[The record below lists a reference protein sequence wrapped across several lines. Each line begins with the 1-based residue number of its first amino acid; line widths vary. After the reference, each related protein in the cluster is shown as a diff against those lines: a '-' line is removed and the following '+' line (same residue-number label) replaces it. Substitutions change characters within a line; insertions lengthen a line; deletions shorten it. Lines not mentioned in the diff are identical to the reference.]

1 MQPTKQ
7 IIIQLE
13 EITKLVSNFNPSD
26 KLYHEVLKKKCAE
39 LYERILLLDDLS
51 EFEEEASMNILPVL
65 QETSVENILVSEMQP
80 IIMEQALSIEDI
92 ASNETVIENE
102 TEEQIALTFEE
113 TQLEVF
119 DIEPE
124 TIKPEELAVEPISSA
139 PHSETIDFTELSLH
153 EKLSSFTEKQTGL
166 SDRYS
171 QKIDSLKSA
180 ISLNQKIAFVNLLF
194 KENVVEYAKSI
205 EKLNQSQN
213 IDEAL
218 RYFTELK
225 HSYGWDSGNELVK
238 ELQLLIE
245 KRF

>member
-92 ASNETVIENE
+92 ASNE

>member
-13 EITKLVSNFNPSD
+13 ELTKLVRIFNPSD
-26 KLYHEVLKKKCAE
+26 KLHHEVLKRKCNE
-39 LYERILLLDDLS
+39 LYEHILLLDDLS
-51 EFEEEASMNILPVL
+51 EFEEEVPMGVLPVS
-65 QETSVENILVSEMQP
+65 QETSAENILVSEIQP

-92 ASNETVIENE
+92 ASNEPVIENE
-102 TEEQIALTFEE
+102 PEEQIALTFEE

-119 DIEPE
+119 DVEPE
-124 TIKPEELAVEPISSA
+124 IIKPEEPAVEPISST
-139 PHSETIDFTELSLH
+139 PHSETKDITELSLH